1 MFASRSGMMR
11 QAVEEAGSQL
21 RKIGVNFEEP
31 IDVFK
36 IIHEMGIELMF
47 RPLEG
52 KPDGFYLPQSTSR
65 PKAGILLNSRRSP
78 PRQRYTAAHELY
90 HFLRKDSGRVEVILE
105 ECTRVPQGRPD
116 EEVLADVF
124 AGYFLMPA
132 KLVTHFF
139 RKLGFKKK
147 EKFDGKDIYRLA
159 LCMRT
164 SYEATCYHLLHL
176 EFISLD
182 QHRALKKIQPQ
193 KIKSTWIPGLG
204 HNDIWPIDQKMNDF
218 LLLPI
223 VDDIIQL
230 RLAETPSTGYVW
242 GVENGYERVLSLEG
256 SELHFYGPDGQIG
269 QTGERIFTFRVCRH
283 GYENLLLSLKRPWEK
298 IGPTALRF
306 NLRINSSE
314 KEFIGHYAKNQ
325 LLLAA

>member
-1 MFASRSGMMR
+1 MFASRSVLMR
-11 QAVEEAGSQL
+11 LAVQEAANQL
-21 RKIGVNFEEP
+21 RRICVDFKEP
-31 IDVFK
+31 IDVFQ

-78 PRQRYTAAHELY
+78 PRQRYTAAHELS
-90 HFLRKDSGRVEVILE
+90 HFLRKDSARVEVISE
-105 ECTRVPQGRPD
+105 ECAFVSQNRPD
-116 EEVLADVF
+116 EEVFADFF
-124 AGYFLMPA
+124 AGHFLMPP
-132 KLVTHFF
+132 KLVTYFF
-139 RKLGFKKK
+139 RKMGLRKG
-147 EKFDGKDIYRLA
+147 ELDEKDIYRLA

-164 SYEATCYHLLHL
+164 SYEATCNHLLHL

-182 QHRALKKIQPQ
+182 QHRALEKIQPQ
-193 KIKSTWIPGLG
+193 KIKSTWIPRLG

-223 VDDIIQL
+223 VDDIIQV

-242 GVENGYERVLSLEG
+242 GVENGYEGVLSLEG

-283 GYENLLLSLKRPWEK
+283 GNENLHLSLKRPWEK

-306 NLRINSSE
+306 NLRINSTE
-314 KEFIGHYAKNQ
+314 KEFIGHYAKDQ
-325 LLLAA
+325 ILLAA